1 MNTVMLDSE
10 GETAV
15 YYAGSV
21 LAHLEDRQ
29 ELLVYS
35 LDREKLEKDGDRNL
49 YLGYF
54 REYSVDELI
63 ERARQQL
70 EHYEPEAAET
80 KTA

>member
-29 ELLVYS
+29 ELLVFS

-54 REYSVDELI
+54 REYSVGELI
-63 ERARQQL
+63 NRAREQL
-70 EHYEPEAAET
+70 ERYEPEATGT
-80 KTA
+80 KTT